1 MIGRRSHSEHELE
14 QKLKYKKYSYDGIQ
28 NVILRLKEYGYIN
41 DIQLVENLFNKYLQ
55 TGKYS
60 LKQIIYKL
68 KQRGLSD
75 AIITNIVD
83 DHDNVDEWQ
92 SALKIV
98 MTRYK
103 ILDATTKEK
112 IYRYLATKGFSS
124 TSITKVLDYI
134 YQSDL

>member
-1 MIGRRSHSEHELE
+1 M
-14 QKLKYKKYSYDGIQ
+14 
-28 NVILRLKEYGYIN
+28 
-41 DIQLVENLFNKYLQ
+41 
-55 TGKYS
+55 
-60 LKQIIYKL
+60 
-68 KQRGLSD
+68 SD

-103 ILDATTKEK
+103 ILDPTTKEK